1 MTYLH
6 QPAESHPVR
15 CAFAAATDSTF
26 DGRNTKR
33 KAMQRKTIDDVQSSW
48 KMVEGIAPQA
58 AALFYANLFEADP
71 ALKPLFKGD
80 MTQQGQKLMQM
91 IGAAVGKLDALDTLL
106 PVLQTLAR
114 RHVGYGVKDAHYD
127 TVGGALLKTLDQG
140 LGPAFTPQVSAAWSE
155 VYGVMAGV
163 MTSASNV

>member
-1 MTYLH
+1 
-6 QPAESHPVR
+6 
-15 CAFAAATDSTF
+15 
-26 DGRNTKR
+26 
-33 KAMQRKTIDDVQSSW
+33 MQRQTVNDVQTTW

-80 MTQQGQKLMQM
+80 MVNQGEKLIQM
-91 IGAAVGKLDALDTLL
+91 IGAAVGKLDELDTLVPIL
-106 PVLQTLAR
+106 RNLGR
-114 RHVGYGVKDAHYD
+114 RHVGYGVKNAHYD
-127 TVGGALLKTLDQG
+127 TVGRALLKTLDQG

-163 MTSASNV
+163 MTSAAND